1 MLVGNVDADLTQ
13 NIEELLK
20 HPRVGVMKFAEFL
33 RPLYRYWEVGEVRSP
48 FSFGPTKRYVRV
60 EREGF
65 ELKKPLVAKIAE
77 LLQNS
82 LPRSC

>member
-1 MLVGNVDADLTQ
+1 MIISTAAEQRLASSTVAGSDC
-13 NIEELLK
+13 I
-20 HPRVGVMKFAEFL
+20 PRAVP
-33 RPLYRYWEVGEVRSP
+33 R
-48 FSFGPTKRYVRV
+48 
-60 EREGF
+60 GF

>member
-1 MLVGNVDADLTQ
+1 LQNWRRNEEGGGALVLRRRPFGVSADAVRTNQLF
-13 NIEELLK
+13 L
-20 HPRVGVMKFAEFL
+20 HPR
-33 RPLYRYWEVGEVRSP
+33 
-48 FSFGPTKRYVRV
+48 
-60 EREGF
+60 GF